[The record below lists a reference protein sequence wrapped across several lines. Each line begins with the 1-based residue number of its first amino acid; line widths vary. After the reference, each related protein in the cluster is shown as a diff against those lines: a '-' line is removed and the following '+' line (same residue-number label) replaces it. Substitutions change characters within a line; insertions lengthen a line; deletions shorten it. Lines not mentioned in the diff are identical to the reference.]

1 MIRSELVDV
10 ISPFNFWKKKLE
22 TGYPRKEYLNRF
34 EDYLKIPSTTV
45 ALTGVRRSGK
55 TYLCRQMI
63 KRLMERGMNPRSMIF
78 INLEDPALEPYLG
91 TQLLIDIYETY
102 LHYLKPEGP
111 IYFFID
117 EAQTIKG
124 WERWV
129 RSMIET
135 NPDVKII
142 VTGSSSE
149 IMSQELSSLLTG
161 RFMELR
167 ILPFGFPE
175 FLGFRD
181 SLEKVWNEKEMQ
193 RELLEYMEVGGYPQ
207 VQCIENRDLKDEF
220 LKELFHSTINRD
232 IVNRFGVREV
242 HKLKSLVTLLLN
254 NISNLTS
261 VTKMKNSMNSAGIK
275 ISSATVNEYFSY
287 LSESLIFTFIPI
299 ISYKAKD
306 IEQYPKKLYCID
318 TGMVRSVKSPKRMDL
333 GSLAENIVAME
344 LLRRYPKDEIF
355 YWNGKGEVD
364 FVVVSG
370 DRKQL
375 IQVCWDMKDP
385 KTRKREIKAL
395 FEAEKELG
403 EAEKLIFSR
412 DGSETEPG
420 IEIHP
425 LWKWLLSVDNGTRQE

>member
-1 MIRSELVDV
+1 MEV
-10 ISPFNFWKKKLE
+10 ISPFNFWDKELG
-22 TGYPRKEYLNRF
+22 TGYVRNEYLDRF
-34 EDYLKIPSTTV
+34 EDYLKVPSTIV
-45 ALTGVRRSGK
+45 AVTGVRRSGK

-63 KRLMERGMNPRSMIF
+63 QRLMEKGTDPRSTIF

-91 TQLLIDIYETY
+91 TQLLMDIHETY
-102 LHYLKPEGP
+102 LHYLKQEGP

-117 EAQTIKG
+117 EAQTING

-129 RSMIET
+129 RSMIEKY
-135 NPDVKII
+135 PEIKMI

-149 IMSQELSSLLTG
+149 ILSQELSSLLTG

-167 ILPFGFPE
+167 IQPFGFQE
-175 FLGFRD
+175 FLGFRGQ
-181 SLEKVWNEKEMQ
+181 LNKVWNEKEMQ
-193 RELLEYMEVGGYPQ
+193 GRLLEYMEGGGYPQ
-207 VQCIENRDLKDEF
+207 VQSIEDQGLKGEF
-220 LKELFHSTINRD
+220 LKELFHSIINRD

-261 VTKMKNSMNSAGIK
+261 VTKMKNSMNSVGFK

-344 LLRRYPKDEIF
+344 LFRRFSKDEIF
-355 YWNGKGEVD
+355 YWKGKGEVD
-364 FVVVSG
+364 FVIVRG
-370 DRKQL
+370 DEKQL
-375 IQVCWDMKDP
+375 IQVCWDMEDP

-403 EAEKLIFSR
+403 KAKKMILSR
-412 DGSETEPG
+412 EGSKTEEG
-420 IEIHP
+420 IEIVS
-425 LWKWLLSVDNGTRQE
+425 LWKWLLN